1 MENTSQKR
9 NPAIEFSSDFSDND
23 FKMKIGG
30 TVYEVSTHLILKAV
44 GVYCSNS
51 VT

>member
-23 FKMKIGG
+23 FKMKSVERCMKFLP
-30 TVYEVSTHLILKAV
+30 TLILKAV